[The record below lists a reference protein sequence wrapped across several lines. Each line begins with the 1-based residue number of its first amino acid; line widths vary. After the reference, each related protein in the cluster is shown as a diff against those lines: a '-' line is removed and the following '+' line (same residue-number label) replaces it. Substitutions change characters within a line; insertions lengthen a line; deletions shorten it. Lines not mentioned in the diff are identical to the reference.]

1 MAVEKMIM
9 TEQHQNRSVLVDGR
23 KRYLS
28 FLWKIVLLTL
38 SAVVTA
44 VDTKTFINTGNLFPG
59 GVGGLTLL
67 IIRTT
72 DEYFHI
78 SLAYTPV
85 NILLNAVP
93 VFIGFRFLGKKF
105 TAYSCYTIVLASI
118 ITDMIPNYV
127 VTSDILLISIF
138 GGIISGFAS
147 VLCLWADSTAGGL
160 DFISVYLS
168 VKRSMDAWNLML
180 GVNVII
186 LVIAGLLF
194 GWDKALYSI
203 IFQYAF
209 TQVVKALYHKY
220 QQQTL
225 FIITEHPRE
234 VSRRIYEVSCH
245 GATILEGKGSY
256 ENDTREVLYSVVSRG
271 EVEKVMSEVRKV
283 DENAFINSIRTEKV
297 KGYFYQR
304 PTE

>member
-1 MAVEKMIM
+1 MSVQLSGK
-9 TEQHQNRSVLVDGR
+9 QRSILT
-23 KRYLS
+23 
-28 FLWKIVLLTL
+28 FLWKFLLLTA
-38 SAVVTA
+38 SAVITA
-44 VDTKTFINTGNLFPG
+44 VDTKTFINTGNLFPA
-59 GVGGLTLL
+59 GVNGITLL
-67 IIRTT
+67 IIRIAET
-72 DEYFHI
+72 YFHVT
-78 SLAYTPV
+78 LAYTPV

-93 VFIGFRFLGKKF
+93 VYIGFRFLGKKF

-118 ITDMIPNYV
+118 ITDMVPNYV
-127 VTSDILLISIF
+127 ITSDILLISIF
-138 GGIISGFAS
+138 GGIICGFAS
-147 VLCLWADSTAGGL
+147 VLCLWADSTAGGF

-168 VKRSMDAWNLML
+168 MKQGMDAWNLML
-180 GVNVII
+180 GINVVI
-186 LVIAGLLF
+186 LLIAGWLF

-209 TQVVKALYHKY
+209 TQIVKALYHKY

-225 FIITEHPRE
+225 LILTEYPRE

-256 ENDTREVLYSVVSRG
+256 EDSSREVLYSVVSRG
-271 EVEKVMSEVRKV
+271 EVEKVMNAVRKV

-297 KGYFYQR
+297 KGYFYQK